1 MADRRRVATAVTA
14 LLLVALAAVLLVQS
28 GLLYP
33 VFPPDPDSYERTTVT
48 AYDANGTQLATVDV
62 RVADTRAKRWVGLSD
77 TEDLPMG
84 EGMLFVHP
92 NEAEHGYV
100 MRNMSVPLDI
110 VFVDASERV
119 TTIHHASVPE
129 NGDGRT
135 YAGRGKWVLEVPRGW
150 ANRTGLDAGDRV
162 AVPPAAN
169 DTRG

>member
-1 MADRRRVATAVTA
+1 MVDRRRVATVAAV
-14 LLLVALAAVLLVQS
+14 LLLVALAAALLVQS
-28 GLLYP
+28 GLLYI
-33 VFPPDPDSYERTTVT
+33 VFPPDPDGYERVTVT

-77 TEDLPMG
+77 TADLATG

-92 NEAEHGYV
+92 GGGEHGYV

-129 NGDGRT
+129 NGGDRT
-135 YAGRGKWVLEVPRGW
+135 YVGRGKWVLEVPRGW